1 MRRTLS
7 DRAPVGVLI
16 PDLCSGD
23 LGRDRGNGRIRGA
36 FPGCGGLDFPYT
48 HPGGRCRRRCTVRGE
63 CITGAMCFCALP
75 AVRLAGSSVGWPW
88 RGWPRAHRP
97 LLGLRDCRIRFRA
110 WPDGRSARVPS
121 TVPSAD
127 PPQPSPGLGVCHR
140 WHARG
145 GGGGGQV
152 AAGVVTRPVVDTAG
166 ADLDGIREAVD
177 GCLSR
182 FLDRKA
188 CPAAADRLPPEIV
201 ETLRDFLS
209 VGKRIRPVLC
219 VMGWRAT
226 GGRGPS
232 PAAVVQVAAALEMF
246 HAFALIHDA
255 APRGRRPTKPSRERS
270 LSSVLLPAGCT
281 GSRGSHAELQRLGR
295 RVNRNRARLPPINL
309 RSCVWGGR

>member
-1 MRRTLS
+1 MAAVPACPVLS
-7 DRAPVGVLI
+7 HPLI
-16 PDLCSGD
+16 RHS
-23 LGRDRGNGRIRGA
+23 R
-36 FPGCGGLDFPYT
+36 
-48 HPGGRCRRRCTVRGE
+48 
-63 CITGAMCFCALP
+63 
-75 AVRLAGSSVGWPW
+75 
-88 RGWPRAHRP
+88 
-97 LLGLRDCRIRFRA
+97 
-110 WPDGRSARVPS
+110 
-121 TVPSAD
+121 
-127 PPQPSPGLGVCHR
+127 
-140 WHARG
+140 ARG
-145 GGGGGQV
+145 SGSVTDGTLVG
-152 AAGVVTRPVVDTAG
+152 AAAEDKWRPHVVTRPVVDTAG